1 MPAYVGTTDEGAL
14 LVSFPNFDLMPK
26 LVYLWTDIFVWLV
39 FAMTAVYVSRVLANP
54 NARRTWK
61 RVFVA
66 PTPMASAI
74 VLAVFVLVGML
85 DSIHFRPRID
95 SAPGHGAQPAVYS
108 GETLSLLDLGFTSL
122 REAREKTYSMP
133 LAYRGFSKESV
144 ERGGTTLRDFPR
156 LRYGGRLLVA
166 PERDWAGDIAARIVT
181 GAVIGLVVAMGAL
194 LVVVGGVASARHE
207 GIVAAWA
214 WMRSPATSMPW
225 RAVHYT
231 VLILGVL
238 LGILL
243 SLASGYH
250 VFGTDLTGNDV
261 FYRVV
266 KSIRTAIVM
275 GALTTAATLP
285 FALVLGIVAGYLR
298 GWADDLIQYFY
309 TVLSS
314 IPAVLLIA
322 ACVLLIQVFIDKNPQ
337 LFETGIERSDLKLLF
352 LCLIVGITEFATMCR
367 LVRGETLKLRELD
380 YIQASQAFGAGAGK
394 IMARHVMPN
403 VMHIVIITLVLEFS
417 QIVLYE
423 AVLSYVGVGVDPSM
437 SSFGTMLNLARSEMA
452 RDPIVWWNLA
462 TAFVFMLGLV
472 LAINLFSD
480 GVRDAFD
487 PRARTWKPR
496 RPRRGVA
503 GELRRKVLA
512 PLPLRNRASLTS

>member
-1 MPAYVGTTDEGAL
+1 
-14 LVSFPNFDLMPK
+14 MPK
-26 LVYLWTDIFVWLV
+26 LVFLWTDIFVWLV
-39 FAMTAVYVSRVLANP
+39 FAMTAFYATRVAANP
-54 NARRTWK
+54 NTRRTWRK
-61 RVFVA
+61 VFMA
-66 PTPMASAI
+66 PTPMAASI
-74 VLAVFVLVGML
+74 VLGIFLVIGML

-95 SAPGHGAQPAVYS
+95 AAPGKGAAAAVYS
-108 GETLSLLDLGFTSL
+108 GETLSVLDLAFTSL

-133 LAYRGFSKESV
+133 LAYRSFSKEALD
-144 ERGGTTLRDFPR
+144 EGGTTVREYPR
-156 LRYGGRLLVA
+156 LRYGGRQLGDPA
-166 PERDWAGDIAARIVT
+166 REWAGDVAGRIVT
-181 GAVIGLVVAMGAL
+181 GLVLGLVGSMAVL
-194 LVVVGGVASARHE
+194 LVVTGSVASRRGE
-207 GIVAAWA
+207 GIVAAWRY
-214 WMRSPATSMPW
+214 MRSSATTMPW
-225 RAVHYT
+225 TTVART
-231 VLILGVL
+231 VLVLGAFI
-238 LGILL
+238 GTLL
-243 SLASGYH
+243 SLAAGYH

-285 FALVLGIVAGYLR
+285 FALVLGVIAGYLR

-322 ACVLLIQVFIDKNPQ
+322 ACVLMIQVFIDKNPQ

-367 LVRGETLKLRELD
+367 LVRGETMKLRELD

-394 IMARHVMPN
+394 IMARHIVPN

-472 LAINLFSD
+472 LAINLFAD

-496 RPRRGVA
+496 RIA
-503 GELRRKVLA
+503 NEIRRKVLA
-512 PLPLRNRASLTS
+512 PLPLRGRPGVTG

>member
-1 MPAYVGTTDEGAL
+1 
-14 LVSFPNFDLMPK
+14 MPK
-26 LVYLWTDIFVWLV
+26 IVFLWTDIFVWSV
-39 FAMTAVYVSRVLANP
+39 FLMTAVYASRTARNANS
-54 NARRTWK
+54 RRTWR

-66 PTPMASAI
+66 PTPMAAI
-74 VLAVFVLVGML
+74 IVFSVFVVIAML
-85 DSIHFRPRID
+85 DSVHFRPRID
-95 SAPGHGAQPAVYS
+95 ATPGSGAHAAVYS
-108 GETLSLLDLGFTSL
+108 GETLSLLDLALTPIRDS
-122 REAREKTYSMP
+122 REKTYSMP
-133 LAYRGFSKESV
+133 LAYRLFSKEAV
-144 ERGGTTLRDFPR
+144 DTGDGTTVREFPR
-156 LRYGGRLLVA
+156 LRYGGRLLA
-166 PERDWAGDIAARIVT
+166 DPEHDWAGDLASRIVT
-181 GAVIGLVVAMGAL
+181 GVVLGAIGGMAAMLIVAGS
-194 LVVVGGVASARHE
+194 VASRRRE
-207 GIVAAWA
+207 GIVDAWA
-214 WMRSPATSMPW
+214 HMRSDPNQLPW
-225 RAVHYT
+225 TTIARTLVA
-231 VLILGVL
+231 LGIAIGL
-238 LGILL
+238 LG

-261 FYRVV
+261 FYRVL

-275 GALTTAATLP
+275 GSLTTAATLP
-285 FALVLGIVAGYLR
+285 FALVLGIIGGYLR
-298 GWADDLIQYFY
+298 GWADDMIQYLY

-322 ACVLLIQVFIDKNPQ
+322 ACVLMIQVFIDKNAQ

-352 LCLIVGITEFATMCR
+352 LCLIIGITEFATMCR

-380 YIQASQAFGAGAGK
+380 YVQASKAFGSGAGK
-394 IMARHVMPN
+394 IMLRHIAPN

-472 LAINLFSD
+472 LAINLFAD

-487 PRARTWKPR
+487 PRARTFKSR
-496 RPRRGVA
+496 RLVN
-503 GELRRKVLA
+503 ELRRKVLA
-512 PLPLRNRASLTS
+512 PLPLGSGAGVTS

>member
-1 MPAYVGTTDEGAL
+1 
-14 LVSFPNFDLMPK
+14 MPK
-26 LVYLWTDIFVWLV
+26 FVFLWTDIFVWLV
-39 FAMTAVYVSRVLANP
+39 FAMTVFYASRVIANP
-54 NARRTWK
+54 NTRRTWR

-66 PTPMASAI
+66 PTPMAASI
-74 VLAVFVLVGML
+74 VLAIFVLIGML
-85 DSIHFRPRID
+85 DSVHFRPRVD
-95 SAPGHGAQPAVYS
+95 TAPGHGAAAAVYS
-108 GETLSLLDLGFTSL
+108 GDTLSLLDLAFASL
-122 REAREKTYSMP
+122 RDSREKTYSVP
-133 LAYRGFSKESV
+133 LSYKGFSKEAV
-144 ERGGTTLRDFPR
+144 DEGGSTVREFPR
-156 LRYGGRLLVA
+156 LHYGGRLLA
-166 PERDWAGDIAARIVT
+166 NPERDWKGDVASRVVT
-181 GAVIGLVVAMGAL
+181 GVVLGAIGGLLVMLVVA
-194 LVVVGGVASARHE
+194 GGVASRRQERIVDAWAYMRSEATQMPWTTVARTV
-207 GIVAAWA
+207 VAA
-214 WMRSPATSMPW
+214 
-225 RAVHYT
+225 
-231 VLILGVL
+231 GVVIGL
-238 LGILL
+238 LL
-243 SLASGYH
+243 SLSSGYH

-285 FALVLGIVAGYLR
+285 FALVLGIIGGYLR

-322 ACVLLIQVFIDKNPQ
+322 ACVLMLQVFIDKNAG

-380 YIQASQAFGAGAGK
+380 YVQASQAFGAGAGK
-394 IMARHVMPN
+394 IMVRHILPN

-452 RDPIVWWNLA
+452 REPIVWWNLA

-472 LAINLFSD
+472 LAINLFAD

-487 PRARTWKPR
+487 PRARTFKPR
-496 RPRRGVA
+496 RLVN
-503 GELRRKVLA
+503 ELRRKVLA
-512 PLPLRNRASLTS
+512 PLPLRSSAGLTS

>member
-1 MPAYVGTTDEGAL
+1 
-14 LVSFPNFDLMPK
+14 MPK
-26 LVYLWTDIFVWLV
+26 FVFLWTDIFLWLV
-39 FAMTAVYVSRVLANP
+39 VAMAVVYVSRVARNP
-54 NARRTWK
+54 NARRTWR

-66 PTPMASAI
+66 PTPMAAAI
-74 VLAVFVLVGML
+74 VVAIFIVIAML

-95 SAPGHGAQPAVYS
+95 AVQGSAAARGAPVYS
-108 GETLSLLDLGFTSL
+108 GETLSLLDEILAPL
-122 REAREKTYSMP
+122 RESREKTYSMP
-133 LAYRGFSKESV
+133 LAYRGFSKEAAEENGAMV
-144 ERGGTTLRDFPR
+144 REFPR
-156 LRYGGRLLVA
+156 LRYGGRLLTN
-166 PERDWAGDIAARIVT
+166 PERDWPGDIATRLVT
-181 GAVIGLVVAMGAL
+181 GVVLGAIAGVLAMGLVA
-194 LVVVGGVASARHE
+194 GGVASKRGE

-214 WMRSPATSMPW
+214 YMRSGGSQMPW
-225 RAVHYT
+225 ATIART
-231 VLILGVL
+231 VLLLGLVIGVL
-238 LGILL
+238 A

-261 FYRVV
+261 FYRVI

-285 FALVLGIVAGYLR
+285 FALGLGIIGGYLR
-298 GWADDLIQYFY
+298 GWADDLIQYAY

-314 IPAVLLIA
+314 IPPVLLIA
-322 ACVLLIQVFIDKNPQ
+322 ACVLLIQVFIDKNGA

-352 LCLIVGITEFATMCR
+352 LCLIIGITEFATMCR

-380 YIQASQAFGAGAGK
+380 YVQASQAFGAGAGK
-394 IMARHVMPN
+394 IMVRHIMPN

-452 RDPIVWWNLA
+452 REPIVWWNLA

-472 LAINLFSD
+472 LSINLFAD

-496 RPRRGVA
+496 RIA
-503 GELRRKVLA
+503 ADLRRKVA
-512 PLPLRNRASLTS
+512 AAVPLRSRAGFTT

>member
-1 MPAYVGTTDEGAL
+1 
-14 LVSFPNFDLMPK
+14 MPK
-26 LVYLWTDIFVWLV
+26 FVFLWTDIFVWLV
-39 FAMTAVYVSRVLANP
+39 FAMTVVYAAGVLRNP
-54 NARRTWK
+54 NARRTWR

-66 PTPMASAI
+66 PTPLSSAI
-74 VLAVFVLVGML
+74 VLSLFVVLAL
-85 DSIHFRPRID
+85 CDSIHFRPRID
-95 SAPGHGAQPAVYS
+95 PSPGKGAQAAVYS
-108 GETLSLLDLGFTSL
+108 GETLSVLDLAFAPL
-122 REAREKTYSMP
+122 RNGREKTYSMP
-133 LAYRGFSKESV
+133 LAYRGFSKEAV
-144 ERGGTTLRDFPR
+144 DEGGTTVREFPR
-156 LRYGGRLLVA
+156 LRYGGRQMTN
-166 PERDWAGDIAARIVT
+166 PEREWFGDIASRIVT
-181 GAVIGLVVAMGAL
+181 GVVLGLIAAMGVML
-194 LVVVGGVASARHE
+194 LAAGAVASNRRE
-207 GIVAAWA
+207 GIVAAWKF
-214 WMRSPATSMPW
+214 MRSSETTTPW
-225 RAVHYT
+225 GSVLRT
-231 VLILGVL
+231 VLILGVVI
-238 LGILL
+238 GTVL

-275 GALTTAATLP
+275 GSLTTAATLP
-285 FALVLGIVAGYLR
+285 FALVLGIVAGYMR

-322 ACVLLIQVFIDKNPQ
+322 ACVLLIQVFIDKNAQ
-337 LFETGIERSDLKLLF
+337 MFETGIERSDLKLLF
-352 LCLIVGITEFATMCR
+352 LCLIVGLTEFATMCR

-380 YIQASQAFGAGAGK
+380 YVQASQAFGAGAGK
-394 IMARHVMPN
+394 IMARHIMPN

-472 LAINLFSD
+472 LALNLFAD

-496 RPRRGVA
+496 RIA
-503 GELRRKVLA
+503 NATRRKNI
-512 PLPLRNRASLTS
+512 PMLPQRGRPGLTS

>member
-1 MPAYVGTTDEGAL
+1 
-14 LVSFPNFDLMPK
+14 MPK
-26 LVYLWTDIFVWLV
+26 LVFLWTDIFVWLV
-39 FAMTAVYVSRVLANP
+39 FAMTVFYATRVLRNP
-54 NARRTWK
+54 NARRTWR
-61 RVFVA
+61 RVFMA
-66 PTPMASAI
+66 PTPMAASI
-74 VLAVFVLVGML
+74 VLAIFVVIGMV

-95 SAPGHGAQPAVYS
+95 SAPGKGAAAAVYS
-108 GETLSLLDLGFTSL
+108 GETLSVLDLAFTGL
-122 REAREKTYSMP
+122 REAREKSYSMP
-133 LAYRGFSKESV
+133 LAYQGFSKEAV
-144 ERGGTTLRDFPR
+144 DEGGSTVREFPR
-156 LRYGGRLLVA
+156 LRYGGRQLTDPA
-166 PERDWAGDIAARIVT
+166 REWIGDIATRLVT
-181 GAVIGLVVAMGAL
+181 GVVLGLVAAMGVMLIVA
-194 LVVVGGVASARHE
+194 GGVASARRE
-207 GIVAAWA
+207 GIVAAWQY
-214 WMRSPATSMPW
+214 MRSSATTMPW
-225 RAVHYT
+225 TT
-231 VLILGVL
+231 VSRTILILGVFI
-238 LGILL
+238 GGLL
-243 SLASGYH
+243 SLAAGYH

-285 FALVLGIVAGYLR
+285 FALVLGVVAGYMR

-367 LVRGETLKLRELD
+367 LVRGETMKLRELD

-394 IMARHVMPN
+394 IMAKHIVPN

-472 LAINLFSD
+472 LSINLFAD

-496 RPRRGVA
+496 RIA
-503 GELRRKVLA
+503 NELRRKVLA
-512 PLPLRNRASLTS
+512 PLALRGRPGITG

>member
-1 MPAYVGTTDEGAL
+1 
-14 LVSFPNFDLMPK
+14 MPK
-26 LVYLWTDIFVWLV
+26 LVLLWTDIFVWLV
-39 FAMTAVYVSRVLANP
+39 FAMAVVYVTRVVRNP
-54 NARRTWK
+54 NARRTWR
-61 RVFVA
+61 RVFMA
-66 PTPMASAI
+66 PTPMAASI
-74 VLAVFVLVGML
+74 VLAIFVCIGMV
-85 DSIHFRPRID
+85 DSVHFRPRID
-95 SAPGHGAQPAVYS
+95 AAPGKGAAPAVYS
-108 GETLSLLDLGFTSL
+108 GETLSLLDIAFTSL
-122 REAREKTYSMP
+122 REGREKTYSMP
-133 LAYRGFSKESV
+133 LAYRGFSKEAID
-144 ERGGTTLRDFPR
+144 EGGTTAREFPR
-156 LRYGGRLLVA
+156 LHYGGHLLTDPAREWIDDIARRLVTGVVLGLVA
-166 PERDWAGDIAARIVT
+166 
-181 GAVIGLVVAMGAL
+181 AMGL
-194 LVVVGGVASARHE
+194 MLVIAGGVASARRQ
-207 GIVAAWA
+207 GIAAAWRY
-214 WMRSPATSMPW
+214 MRSPAATMPW
-225 RAVHYT
+225 TTVNRT
-231 VLILGVL
+231 VLALGVFI
-238 LGILL
+238 GGML
-243 SLASGYH
+243 SLAAGYH

-285 FALVLGIVAGYLR
+285 FALVLGVVAGYLR

-394 IMARHVMPN
+394 IMAKHIVPN

-472 LAINLFSD
+472 LSINLFAD

-496 RPRRGVA
+496 RIA
-503 GELRRKVLA
+503 TELRRKVLA
-512 PLPLRNRASLTS
+512 PLPLRGRPGVTG

>member
-1 MPAYVGTTDEGAL
+1 
-14 LVSFPNFDLMPK
+14 MPK
-26 LVYLWTDIFVWLV
+26 FVFLWTDIFVWLV
-39 FAMTAVYVSRVLANP
+39 FAMTVFYATRVLRNP
-54 NARRTWK
+54 NARRTWR
-61 RVFVA
+61 RVFGA
-66 PTPMASAI
+66 PTPMAAAI
-74 VLAVFVLVGML
+74 VLGIFVGIGMV

-95 SAPGHGAQPAVYS
+95 AAPGKGAQAAVYS
-108 GETLSLLDLGFTSL
+108 GETLSLLDLGFTGL

-133 LAYRGFSKESV
+133 LAYRGFSKEAAD
-144 ERGGTTLRDFPR
+144 EGGKTVREFPR
-156 LRYGGRLLVA
+156 LRYGGRQLVD
-166 PERDWAGDIAARIVT
+166 PGREWAGDIAGRIVT
-181 GAVIGLVVAMGAL
+181 GVVLGLIVAMGVMLVVAGS
-194 LVVVGGVASARHE
+194 VASARNE
-207 GIVAAWA
+207 GIVAAWRY
-214 WMRSPATSMPW
+214 MRSTETTLPW
-225 RAVHYT
+225 STVYRT
-231 VLILGVL
+231 VLILGVAI
-238 LGILL
+238 GVLL

-285 FALVLGIVAGYLR
+285 FALGLGIIAGYLR

-352 LCLIVGITEFATMCR
+352 LCLIIGLTEFATMCR

-394 IMARHVMPN
+394 IMTRHIMPN

-472 LAINLFSD
+472 LAINLFAD

-496 RPRRGVA
+496 RIA
-503 GELRRKVLA
+503 NEIRRKILA
-512 PLPLRNRASLTS
+512 PLPLRGRPGLTS

>member
-1 MPAYVGTTDEGAL
+1 
-14 LVSFPNFDLMPK
+14 MPK
-26 LVYLWTDIFVWLV
+26 LVFLWTDIFVWLV
-39 FAMTAVYVSRVLANP
+39 FAMTAVYITRVLANL
-54 NARRTWK
+54 NARRTWR

-66 PTPMASAI
+66 PTPMAAAI
-74 VLAVFVLVGML
+74 VLSLFVAIGMV
-85 DSIHFRPRID
+85 DSVHFRPRID
-95 SAPGHGAQPAVYS
+95 GAPGKGGSNAAAVVYS
-108 GETLSLLDLGFTSL
+108 GETLSLLDLAFTSL
-122 REAREKTYSMP
+122 RDAREKTYSMP
-133 LAYRGFSKESV
+133 LAYRGFSKEAV
-144 ERGGTTLRDFPR
+144 ERDGATLREFPR
-156 LRYGGRLLVA
+156 LYYGGRQLVD
-166 PERDWAGDIAARIVT
+166 PEREWAGDIAGRVVT
-181 GAVIGLVVAMGAL
+181 GGVVGLVVAMGLMLILA
-194 LVVVGGVASARHE
+194 GSVASRRHE
-207 GIVAAWA
+207 GIVAAWRH
-214 WMRSPATSMPW
+214 MRSAETTMPW
-225 RAVHYT
+225 RT
-231 VLILGVL
+231 VSRTVTILGVVLGVL
-238 LGILL
+238 L
-243 SLASGYH
+243 SLAAGYH

-261 FYRVV
+261 FYRVT

-285 FALVLGIVAGYLR
+285 FALVLGIVGGYLR
-298 GWADDLIQYFY
+298 GWADDAIQYFY

-352 LCLIVGITEFATMCR
+352 LCLIVGLTEFATMCR

-380 YIQASQAFGAGAGK
+380 YIQASQAFGAGSAK
-394 IMARHVMPN
+394 IMARHIMPN

-472 LAINLFSD
+472 LAINLFAD

-496 RPRRGVA
+496 RLA
-503 GELRRKVLA
+503 SELRRKVLA
-512 PLPLRNRASLTS
+512 PLSPRGRPGLTS

>member
-1 MPAYVGTTDEGAL
+1 
-14 LVSFPNFDLMPK
+14 MPK
-26 LVYLWTDIFVWLV
+26 LVFLWTDLFVWLV
-39 FAMTAVYVSRVLANP
+39 FAMAVVYASRVLRNP
-54 NARRTWK
+54 NARRTWR

-74 VLAVFVLVGML
+74 VLAIFVVLAMF

-95 SAPGHGAQPAVYS
+95 ASPGKGAQAAVYS
-108 GETLSLLDLGFTSL
+108 GETLSVLDLAFASL

-133 LAYRGFSKESV
+133 LAYRGFSKETV
-144 ERGGTTLRDFPR
+144 DEGGTMVREFPR
-156 LRYGGRLLVA
+156 LRYGGRQMID
-166 PERDWAGDIAARIVT
+166 PQREWARDIASRIVT
-181 GAVIGLVVAMGAL
+181 GIVLGLVAGMGVMLIAA
-194 LVVVGGVASARHE
+194 GSVASARQE
-207 GIVAAWA
+207 GIAAAWKY
-214 WMRSPATSMPW
+214 MRSAEATTPW
-225 RAVHYT
+225 RTVSRT
-231 VLILGVL
+231 VLILGVVI
-238 LGILL
+238 GTVL
-243 SLASGYH
+243 SLAAGYH

-285 FALVLGIVAGYLR
+285 FALVLGIVSGYLR

-322 ACVLLIQVFIDKNPQ
+322 ACVLLIQVFIDKNAQ

-352 LCLIVGITEFATMCR
+352 LCLIIGLTEFATMCR

-380 YIQASQAFGAGAGK
+380 YVQASQAFGAGAGK
-394 IMARHVMPN
+394 IMARHIMPN

-472 LAINLFSD
+472 LALNLFAD

-496 RPRRGVA
+496 RIA
-503 GELRRKVLA
+503 NATRRKNIPL
-512 PLPLRNRASLTS
+512 LPLRGRPGLTS

>member
-1 MPAYVGTTDEGAL
+1 
-14 LVSFPNFDLMPK
+14 MPK
-26 LVYLWTDIFVWLV
+26 FVFLWTDIFVWLV
-39 FAMTAVYVSRVLANP
+39 FAMTAFYATRVATNA
-54 NARRTWK
+54 NARRTWR

-66 PTPMASAI
+66 PTPMAAAI
-74 VLAVFVLVGML
+74 VLIVFVVIGLA
-85 DSIHFRPRID
+85 DSIHFRPRINA
-95 SAPGHGAQPAVYS
+95 APGSKAAAVYS
-108 GETLSLLDLGFTSL
+108 GETLSFLDLAFTPL
-122 REAREKTYSMP
+122 RESREKTYSMP
-133 LAYRGFSKESV
+133 LAYRGFSKESM
-144 ERGGTTLRDFPR
+144 EEGGTAVRDYPR
-156 LRYGGRLLVA
+156 LRYGGRQLVN
-166 PERDWAGDIAARIVT
+166 PDRDWAGDVVTRAVT
-181 GAVIGLVVAMGAL
+181 GVVLGLVGGMFVMLVVAGA
-194 LVVVGGVASARHE
+194 VASRRT
-207 GIVAAWA
+207 GRIVEAWQF
-214 WMRSPATSMPW
+214 MRSSATDMPW
-225 RAVHYT
+225 RTIART
-231 VLILGVL
+231 VLILGMVIGL
-238 LGILL
+238 LV

-275 GALTTAATLP
+275 GSLTTAATLP
-285 FALVLGIVAGYLR
+285 FALILGVVAGYLR
-298 GWADDLIQYFY
+298 GWADDVIQYLY

-380 YIQASQAFGAGAGK
+380 YVQAAQAFGAGARK
-394 IMARHVMPN
+394 IMSRHIVPN

-462 TAFVFMLGLV
+462 TAFVFMLSLV
-472 LAINLFSD
+472 LSINLFAD

-487 PRARTWKPR
+487 PRARTYKPR
-496 RPRRGVA
+496 RIA
-503 GELRRKVLA
+503 NEIRRKILA
-512 PLPLRNRASLTS
+512 PLPLRGRPGVVT